1 MAEINQF
8 INYVKLPNNDARGIQ
23 TYHSLTIG
31 DQVFNGSNPVTI
43 TAANLGLSQALKF
56 VGSTPDIMADKQTT
70 LPSNISITTPSI
82 GDVVLSNGNGEF
94 VWLGSNWE
102 QLGSEES
109 YALKTVQ
116 IVTDANSGLKGGS
129 SLAGNVTLSINYAG
143 NSPVMNGT
151 SSAGSSIYPARA
163 DHIHP
168 SDTSKFNVSGGTIT
182 GATTISNTL
191 TVSNTAT
198 FNNKTKIGGRLVL
211 TSNAYGSSLPSGTF
225 DAGTIFFKL
234 V

>member
-8 INYVKLPNNDARGIQ
+8 INQVELPNNDARGIQ

-56 VGSTPDIMADKQTT
+56 VGSTPDVMTDKQTT

-94 VWLGSNWE
+94 VWLGENWE

-116 IVTDANSGLKGGS
+116 IVTEPNSGLLGGRN
-129 SLAGNVTLSINYAG
+129 LAGDVKLSANFGSAS
-143 NSPVMNGT
+143 NLGT
-151 SSAGSSIYPARA
+151 TTNAGSSNQVARA
-163 DHIHP
+163 DHIHGLTGIT
-168 SDTSKFNVSGGTIT
+168 SDVSFIN
-182 GATTISNTL
+182 S
-191 TVSNTAT
+191 SAT
-198 FNNKTKIGGRLVL
+198 F
-211 TSNAYGSSLPSGTF
+211 TSNAKIVIGNNSYGNSLPNRASAVKGQ
-225 DAGTIFFKL
+225 IYFKL
-234 V
+234 A

>member
-1 MAEINQF
+1 MAENTKFINQ
-8 INYVKLPNNDARGIQ
+8 VQLPNGDARGIQ

-56 VGSTPDIMADKQTT
+56 VGSTPDIMTDKQTT
-70 LPSNISITTPSI
+70 LPSNISISEPSI

-116 IVTDANSGLKGGS
+116 IVTDANSGLKGGRN
-129 SLAGNVTLSINYAG
+129 LADDVKLSVNFGNASNL
-143 NSPVMNGT
+143 GT
-151 SSAGSSIYPARA
+151 TTSAGSSNQVARA
-163 DHIHP
+163 DHIHGLTGI
-168 SDTSKFNVSGGTIT
+168 TSNVSFIN
-182 GATTISNTL
+182 S
-191 TVSNTAT
+191 SAT
-198 FNNKTKIGGRLVL
+198 F
-211 TSNAYGSSLPSGTF
+211 TSNAKIVIGNNSYGNSLPSGEVE
-225 DAGTIFFKL
+225 GQIYFKL

>member
-8 INYVKLPNNDARGIQ
+8 INQVELPNNDARGIQ

-56 VGSTPDIMADKQTT
+56 VGSTPDVMTDKQTT

-116 IVTDANSGLKGGS
+116 IVTEPNSGLKGGRN
-129 SLAGNVTLSINYAG
+129 LADDVTLSVNFGSAS
-143 NSPVMNGT
+143 NLGT
-151 SSAGSSIYPARA
+151 TTNAGSSNQVARA
-163 DHIHP
+163 DHIHGLTGIT
-168 SDTSKFNVSGGTIT
+168 SDVSFIN
-182 GATTISNTL
+182 S
-191 TVSNTAT
+191 SAT
-198 FNNKTKIGGRLVL
+198 F
-211 TSNAYGSSLPSGTF
+211 TSNARIVIGNNSYGTQDPGSAVNNPVKGQ
-225 DAGTIFFKL
+225 IYFKL

>member
-8 INYVKLPNNDARGIQ
+8 INQIELPNNDARGIQ

-31 DQVFNGSNPVTI
+31 DKVFNGSNPVTI

-56 VGSTPDIMADKQTT
+56 VGSTPDVMRDKQTT

-94 VWLGSNWE
+94 VWLGENWE

-116 IVTDANSGLKGGS
+116 IITESNSGLNGGRN
-129 SLAGNVTLSINYAG
+129 LAGDVKLSINFGSSASNLG
-143 NSPVMNGT
+143 TIT
-151 SSAGSSIYPARA
+151 SSGSSNQVARA
-163 DHIHP
+163 DHIHGLTGIT
-168 SDTSKFNVSGGTIT
+168 SDVSFTN
-182 GATTISNTL
+182 SN
-191 TVSNTAT
+191 AT
-198 FNNKTKIGGRLVL
+198 F
-211 TSNAYGSSLPSGTF
+211 TSNAKIVIGNNSYGTQDPSSAINNPVEGQ
-225 DAGTIFFKL
+225 IYFKL

>member
-8 INYVKLPNNDARGIQ
+8 INQVELPNNDARGIQ

-56 VGSTPDIMADKQTT
+56 VGSTPDIMEDGK
-70 LPSNISITTPSI
+70 SNIPTGISKPSI

-94 VWLGSNWE
+94 VWLGENWE
-102 QLGSEES
+102 ALGSENS

-116 IVTDANSGLKGGS
+116 IVTDGNSGLKGGRN
-129 SLAGNVTLSINYAG
+129 LAGDVKLSANFG
-143 NSPVMNGT
+143 NASNLGT
-151 SSAGSSIYPARA
+151 TTSAGVSNQVARA
-163 DHIHP
+163 DHIHGLTGIT
-168 SDTSKFNVSGGTIT
+168 SDVSFTN
-182 GATTISNTL
+182 SN
-191 TVSNTAT
+191 AT
-198 FNNKTKIGGRLVL
+198 F
-211 TSNAYGSSLPSGTF
+211 TSNARIVIGNNSYGTQDPSFAISNPIKGQ
-225 DAGTIFFKL
+225 IYFKL

>member
-8 INYVKLPNNDARGIQ
+8 INQVELPNNDARGIQ

-56 VGSTPDIMADKQTT
+56 VGSTTDIMEDGK
-70 LPSNISITTPSI
+70 SNIPTGISTPSI

-94 VWLGSNWE
+94 VWLGENWE
-102 QLGSEES
+102 ALGSENS

-129 SLAGNVTLSINYAG
+129 SLAGDVKLSANFGSAS
-143 NSPVMNGT
+143 NLGT
-151 SSAGSSIYPARA
+151 TTSDGSSNQVARA
-163 DHIHP
+163 DHIHGLTGIT
-168 SDTSKFNVSGGTIT
+168 SDVSFTN
-182 GATTISNTL
+182 SR
-191 TVSNTAT
+191 AT
-198 FNNKTKIGGRLVL
+198 F
-211 TSNAYGSSLPSGTF
+211 TSNARIVIGNNSYGPSLPNRASAVEGQ
-225 DAGTIFFKL
+225 IYFKL

>member
-1 MAEINQF
+1 MAEINKF
-8 INYVKLPNNDARGIQ
+8 INQVELPNNDARGIQ
-23 TYHSLTIG
+23 TYYSLTIG

-56 VGSTPDIMADKQTT
+56 VGSTPDIMTDKQTT

-129 SLAGNVTLSINYAG
+129 SLAGNVTLSVNFG
-143 NSPVMNGT
+143 NASNLGTTTSP
-151 SSAGSSIYPARA
+151 GSSNQVARA
-163 DHIHP
+163 DHIHGLTGIT
-168 SDTSKFNVSGGTIT
+168 SDVSFTN
-182 GATTISNTL
+182 S
-191 TVSNTAT
+191 SAT
-198 FNNKTKIGGRLVL
+198 F
-211 TSNAYGSSLPSGTF
+211 TSNAKIVIGNNSYGIQDPSSAISNPVKGQ
-225 DAGTIFFKL
+225 IYFKL
-234 V
+234 A

>member
-8 INYVKLPNNDARGIQ
+8 INQVELPNNDARGIQ

-56 VGSTPDIMADKQTT
+56 VGSTPDIMEDGK
-70 LPSNISITTPSI
+70 SNIPTGISTPSI

-94 VWLGSNWE
+94 VWLGENWE
-102 QLGSEES
+102 ALGSENS

-116 IVTDANSGLKGGS
+116 IVTDNNSGLKGGRN
-129 SLAGNVTLSINYAG
+129 LAGDVKLSANFGGAS
-143 NSPVMNGT
+143 NLGT
-151 SSAGSSIYPARA
+151 TTSAGVSNQVARA
-163 DHIHP
+163 DHIHGLTGIT
-168 SDTSKFNVSGGTIT
+168 SDVSFTN
-182 GATTISNTL
+182 SN
-191 TVSNTAT
+191 AT
-198 FNNKTKIGGRLVL
+198 F
-211 TSNAYGSSLPSGTF
+211 TSNARIVIGNNSYGNSLPSRASAVEGQ
-225 DAGTIFFKL
+225 IYFKL